1 MALGEICDKGLKQ
14 RKETRLEKPA
24 VQVTGV
30 SKTFGNLHALRDVN
44 FELATGDFLTIF
56 GPNGAG
62 KTTLI
67 RILSTLM
74 KASSGSIT
82 IGGFSVS
89 KEPEKI
95 RRQIGVIAHQ
105 TYLYEEL
112 TAEENLKFYGKLYD
126 VPKLSAKIET
136 IISEVGLKWRRHDRV
151 RTFSRGMQQRLS
163 IARAMIHDPTILLL
177 DEPYTGLDQHAS
189 EMLTTWLSRLKDDR
203 RTTIMVTHDLEKGL
217 ELAGRVSILNQGR
230 IVYDRKGRTTDLS
243 EFRSKYRELISGKA
257 GGDAR

>member
-1 MALGEICDKGLKQ
+1 M
-14 RKETRLEKPA
+14 
-24 VQVTGV
+24 
-30 SKTFGNLHALRDVN
+30 
-44 FELATGDFLTIF
+44 
-56 GPNGAG
+56 
-62 KTTLI
+62 
-67 RILSTLM
+67 
-74 KASSGSIT
+74 
-82 IGGFSVS
+82 S
-89 KEPEKI
+89 KEAEKI

-126 VPKLSAKIET
+126 VPELGAKIET

-189 EMLTTWLSRLKDDR
+189 EMLTSWLSRLKNDR

-230 IVYDRKGRTTDLS
+230 IVHDRKGRTTDLS

-257 GGDAR
+257 GGGAR